1 MESVIK
7 NIMGK
12 SLKKLSE
19 GVYRVGKVCY
29 FMEVTSNFEAIR
41 KEVDAMTNTN
51 HQIKSICRKD
61 KGRSHLS
68 ICIGI

>member
-1 MESVIK
+1 
-7 NIMGK
+7 MG
-12 SLKKLSE
+12 
-19 GVYRVGKVCY
+19 
-29 FMEVTSNFEAIR
+29 VTSNFEAIR